1 MRAKKSLQ
9 LQMIILLQRLS
20 VIPILKIL
28 ILIQIQIPN
37 RNQIIPQIK
46 MAVIQMRISPII
58 FLLMTALFAI

>member
-1 MRAKKSLQ
+1 MRAEKSLQ

-37 RNQIIPQIK
+37 RNQIISQIK
-46 MAVIQMRISPII
+46 MTVI
-58 FLLMTALFAI
+58 